1 MLIFIYTKFLW
12 RKITMTKLT
21 KVLALVLVAAMLC
34 LVLASCGK
42 TLSGTYSAEAS
53 LGGLVGGKTSF
64 TFKGSK
70 VILTVTGSNFITGSS
85 TTEYEGTYEITE
97 AEDGT
102 MSITFEFE
110 DNNDDTK
117 SFGGTH
123 SFSENKD
130 AGTIKI
136 GIITYTKTK

>member
-1 MLIFIYTKFLW
+1 MK
-12 RKITMTKLT
+12 KLT

-110 DNNDDTK
+110 DSNDDTK
-117 SFGGTH
+117 KYGGTQR
-123 SFSENKD
+123 FSEDKD

-136 GIITYTKTK
+136 GAFTYKLQK